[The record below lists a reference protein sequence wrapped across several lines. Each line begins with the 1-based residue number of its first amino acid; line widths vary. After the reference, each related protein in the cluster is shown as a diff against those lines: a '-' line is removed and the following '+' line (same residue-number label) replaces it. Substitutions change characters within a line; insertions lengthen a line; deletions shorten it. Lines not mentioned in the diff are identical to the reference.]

1 MEGKESA
8 FKTLRNAEIDYKK
21 NQIADPAIAR
31 EMADVEK
38 DFHKKKMG
46 FMKPSEEKLEEG
58 REMAFDRGTEA
69 LAQEAKKI
77 RSGMNNLEIQ
87 ERERK
92 FNGELISFEYGGHVY
107 KLDHF
112 SSYIQ
117 DDVSVPDYFLLVSVD
132 GNTKFTDEEEQRII
146 QKFETALRMKLDD
159 LKK

>member
-8 FKTLRNAEIDYKK
+8 FKTLRNAEIDYNK
-21 NQIADPAIAR
+21 NQIADPAVAR

-46 FMKPSEEKLEEG
+46 FVKPSEERLAEG
-58 REMAFDRGTEA
+58 REAAFDMGVEV
-69 LAQEAKKI
+69 LAQEAQKI
-77 RSGMNNLEIQ
+77 VSDIHNLEIQ

-92 FNGELISFEYGGHVY
+92 FNGELISFEYGGHAY

-112 SSYIQ
+112 PSYMQ

-132 GNTKFTDEEEQRII
+132 GNTEFTDEEEQRII
-146 QKFETALRMKLDD
+146 QKFEIALRMKLDD
-159 LKK
+159 MKK